1 MDDHKVGNARILEW
15 QELKEKERSQ
25 QEERL
30 MESVYRLEPAYWVG
44 VKLLESGLYGAFCFH
59 EGSNVKR
66 RVASAAFLLDQQEF
80 LLVIL
85 KDENNVLHHMK
96 SVPGDEDE
104 MEEKLET
111 VFEGIL
117 KQGQRNVEE
126 MEKYLMDMEREIVG
140 GKTSRNRN
148 RSIFEC
154 KRLLTV
160 WKNDYVQFLNMIEG
174 INRLEEKKSETK
186 GRILNEGASCYFRI
200 YENKLR
206 HMTEEIQFLYE
217 ELVHI
222 REALDAA
229 LSYEQ
234 NRIMK
239 LFTTVTTIFMP
250 LSLIAGW
257 YGMNF
262 EGMPELHWR
271 HGYGFVS
278 ALSLLVLLICFW
290 FFKKKKLF

>member
-1 MDDHKVGNARILEW
+1 MEDNKGRITRILEW
-15 QELKEKERSQ
+15 EELKEKNRSQ
-25 QEERL
+25 QENLL
-30 MESVYRLEPAYWVG
+30 MQSVCRLEPAYWVG
-44 VKLLESGLYGAFCFH
+44 VKMLENCLYGAFCFH
-59 EGSNVKR
+59 EGTDVKR
-66 RVASAAFLLDQQEF
+66 RVASAAFLLDEQVF

-85 KDENNVLHHMK
+85 KDENNVLH
-96 SVPGDEDE
+96 SLRSIPGGDAE

-117 KQGQRNVEE
+117 KQAKEKIEE
-126 MEKYLMDMEREIVG
+126 MEKYLIDMEQQIVG
-140 GKTSRNRN
+140 GRINRNRN

-174 INRLEEKKSETK
+174 INGLEEKKK
-186 GRILNEGASCYFRI
+186 DNQKKILNEEASCYFRI

-206 HMTEEIQFLYE
+206 HLTEETQFLYE

-271 HGYGFVS
+271 YGYGFVS
-278 ALSLLVLLICFW
+278 VLSVLVVLACFW
-290 FFKKKKLF
+290 FFRKKKLF